1 MNTAL
6 LHPGARTRAQQNAA
20 QAEARAA
27 ELAAAEFR
35 ATDPVEQAI
44 TLLRRR
50 GFPVCRAS
58 TLGGAAGQW
67 VVGSRKMTA
76 DELLAMARR
85 QANPPVLNAPAPI
98 APPPIAPAPAAQG
111 VAPAQE
117 ETEMPDIFRGMTT
130 RKIRDDMELLS
141 QRLGGDRNAA
151 AACGMPHSSFGNP
164 RRGNTNITERV
175 MLALYGPSGTTLRAE
190 LFPEA
195 GQVEERPSDCSV
207 VSLSVSPPPQPAPEA
222 GGDPFLHM
230 MDQKIE
236 QLRADLDGSH
246 RAAQHALKEAQRWQT
261 AGQAIAEKLKAL
273 ESARAVFIETAA
285 A

>member
-1 MNTAL
+1 VNTVL
-6 LHPGARTRAQQNAA
+6 LHPGVRTRAQQNAA

-98 APPPIAPAPAAQG
+98 APAPAAQS

-130 RKIRDDMELLS
+130 RKIRDDMELLRD
-141 QRLGGDRNAA
+141 RLGGDRNAA
-151 AACGMPHSSFGNP
+151 AACGMPQSSFGNQ
-164 RRGNTNITERV
+164 RRGDKNMTERV
-175 MLALYGPSGTTLRAE
+175 VLALYGPSGTTLRAE

-207 VSLSVSPPPQPAPEA
+207 VSLPVSPPPQPAPEA

-273 ESARAVFIETAA
+273 ESARAVFIETASA
-285 A
+285 VSHG

>member
-1 MNTAL
+1 VNTVL

-98 APPPIAPAPAAQG
+98 APAPAAQS

-117 ETEMPDIFRGMTT
+117 ETEMPEDIFRGMTT

-190 LFPEA
+190 LFPEP
-195 GQVEERPSDCSV
+195 GLGLPVDEQPSDCSV
-207 VSLSVSPPPQPAPEA
+207 VSLPASAPPPAPEA

-261 AGQAIAEKLKAL
+261 AGQAVAEKLKAL
-273 ESARAVFIETAA
+273 ESARAVFIETASA
-285 A
+285 